1 MLDAEPT
8 TLHVPA
14 SPSPASG
21 NTGLIGLAWVAVL
34 IPFVVLCVWYILR
47 SRQLAQRH
55 PEEHA
60 FRSLAKRFR
69 LRAKQI
75 ERVRRY
81 AHEIANCS
89 PLEVLMDDDLRVRV
103 ISNAD

>member
-1 MLDAEPT
+1 MQEAEPT

-14 SPSPASG
+14 STSPAAAE
-21 NTGLIGLAWVAVL
+21 TGLIGFAWVAVL
-34 IPFVVLCVWYILR
+34 IPVVVLVAWYVLR
-47 SRQLAQRH
+47 ARRLAQLN

-60 FRSLAKRFR
+60 FRSLARRFR
-69 LRAKQI
+69 LRANQI

-103 ISNAD
+103 ITSAD

>member
-14 SPSPASG
+14 SPSPAAADS
-21 NTGLIGLAWVAVL
+21 GLIGLAWVAVL
-34 IPFVVLCVWYILR
+34 IPFVVLCAWFILR
-47 SRQLAQRH
+47 SRRMAHLN

-60 FRSLAKRFR
+60 FRALARRLR

-75 ERVRRY
+75 DRVRRY

-103 ISNAD
+103 ISSAD